1 LAVNP
6 KVILSAGQM
15 KKVHD
20 NLYSQ
25 KLFPGHDKIPKN
37 KRAVQKNTEDSY
49 N

>member
-1 LAVNP
+1 
-6 KVILSAGQM
+6 M

-49 N
+49 NQMLTNLKHFDKC